1 MQHPCNAKIVA
12 TLGPASADRATIEA
26 LVHAGADVFR
36 LNFSHGTHADHRQR
50 LDLIRAIEAE
60 LGRPIGV
67 LLDLQGPK
75 LRVGTFAD
83 GAVDLVEG
91 AAFRLDLDRGR
102 AGDVHRVVMPHPEIF
117 AALQP
122 GADLLLDDGRLRL
135 RVLDCGADFADTQV
149 INGGRLSDR
158 KGVNVPGVM
167 LPISALTAKDHADL
181 DFGLTLGVDWIALSF
196 VQRAADISEIK
207 AIVQGRAGIVAKLE
221 KPAAIERLD
230 EILAETDAVMVARG
244 DLGVEMP
251 AEQVPAIQKRIVRA
265 CRRLGKPV
273 IVATQML
280 ESMVGAPVPT
290 RAEASDVATAIYDGA
305 DAVMLSAES
314 ASGRFPVESVAM
326 MDRIIART
334 EADPQHRQALDAS
347 HTPPQADTA
356 DAIGWAAR
364 SVAGLLDVAA
374 MVAYT
379 SSGASALRMARERPR
394 ARILGMTPQVRT
406 ARRLALVWGVHPVLC
421 EDVASVD
428 EMTALALRTAV
439 QRRFARPGQTLVIA
453 AGMPFG
459 SPGTTN
465 LLRIAQVEGEV
476 EPPPAPESTMDSPSS

>member
-1 MQHPCNAKIVA
+1 MQRPCNAKIVA
-12 TLGPASADRATIEA
+12 TLGPASADRETIEA
-26 LVHAGADVFR
+26 LVRAGADVFR

-50 LDLIRAIEAE
+50 LDLIRAIEADI
-60 LGRPIGV
+60 GRPIGV

-83 GAVDLVEG
+83 GPVRLVEG
-91 AAFRLDLDRGR
+91 APFRLDLDRAKPGDATR
-102 AGDVHRVVMPHPEIF
+102 APLPHPEIF

-135 RVLDCGADFADTQV
+135 RVERSGADFAETRV
-149 INGGRLSDR
+149 ITGGLLSDR
-158 KGVNVPGVM
+158 KGVNVPGVV
-167 LPISALTAKDHADL
+167 LPLSAMTEKDRADL
-181 DFGLTLGVDWIALSF
+181 DFGLTLGIDWIALSF
-196 VQRAADISEIK
+196 VQRAADITEVK

-221 KPAAIERLD
+221 KPAAIDSLD
-230 EILAETDAVMVARG
+230 AILAETDAVMVARG

-314 ASGRFPVESVAM
+314 ASGKFPVQSVAM
-326 MDRIIART
+326 MDRIIAQT
-334 EADPQHRQALDAS
+334 EADPHYRDAIDAS
-347 HTPPQADTA
+347 HTQPAANTA

-379 SSGASALRMARERPR
+379 SSGSSALRMARERPR
-394 ARILGMTPQVRT
+394 ASILGMTPSRAT
-406 ARRLALVWGVHPVLC
+406 ARRLALVWGVTPVLC
-421 EDVASVD
+421 KDVMNVSDMTELAVD
-428 EMTALALRTAV
+428 TAV
-439 QRRFARPGQTLVIA
+439 KLGFAQPGQTLVIA

-459 SPGTTN
+459 TAGTTN
-465 LLRIAQVEGEV
+465 LLRIAQIE
-476 EPPPAPESTMDSPSS
+476 